1 MKQKHFID
9 SHKAATGLAV
19 LALIGYYGRW
29 DSTTAWVYL
38 GLHGCYGLLWALKS
52 QLFGDKAWEEPAS
65 PAMGVQAYVFLSLYW
80 VAPWLITRQ
89 DVQAPAWLLGAAVF
103 TFGVGVFLHFVADM
117 QKWVALQL
125 RPGLITTGVWARS
138 RNPNYLGELLIYGS
152 FAALS
157 LHWAPW
163 VILAFFF
170 LTTWLPR
177 MRKKDQ
183 SLSRYPEFAAY
194 KAHSGLM
201 LPALVQRR
209 TETPPV
215 TAGS

>member
-1 MKQKHFID
+1 
-9 SHKAATGLAV
+9 
-19 LALIGYYGRW
+19 
-29 DSTTAWVYL
+29 
-38 GLHGCYGLLWALKS
+38 
-52 QLFGDKAWEEPAS
+52 
-65 PAMGVQAYVFLSLYW
+65 VQAYVFLSLYW
-80 VAPWLITRQ
+80 VAPWIITRQ